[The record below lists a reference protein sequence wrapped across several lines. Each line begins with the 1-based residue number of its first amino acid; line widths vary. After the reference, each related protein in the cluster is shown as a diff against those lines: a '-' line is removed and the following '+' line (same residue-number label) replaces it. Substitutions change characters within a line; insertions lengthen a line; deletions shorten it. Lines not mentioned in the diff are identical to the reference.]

1 MNVIRTALPGVV
13 LIEPRLFGDERGYF
27 FESFSEREF
36 ERAVCATRFVQ
47 DNESKSCY
55 GVVRGLHF
63 QRGADAQAKLV
74 RVAKGRVLDV
84 AVDLRRGSPAF
95 GKHVA
100 VELSDENHRQLFLP
114 RGLAHGFAVLSDE
127 AVFQYKCDN
136 YYAPESEAGIA
147 WDDPE
152 LEIDWR
158 IPADRIV
165 LSDKDRRRP
174 RLAEAGE
181 LFVNEKPTR

>member
-1 MNVIRTALPGVV
+1 M
-13 LIEPRLFGDERGYF
+13 
-27 FESFSEREF
+27 
-36 ERAVCATRFVQ
+36 
-47 DNESKSCY
+47 
-55 GVVRGLHF
+55 
-63 QRGADAQAKLV
+63 
-74 RVAKGRVLDV
+74 
-84 AVDLRRGSPAF
+84 DLRRGSPAF

-181 LFVNEKPTR
+181 LFVYEKPTR